1 MGKGR
6 EHQEI
11 DVDEVVVDVVEEIV
25 GLSCVEHSLETL
37 KKYFEQRPN
46 DVGSHIRSIQG
57 L

>member
-11 DVDEVVVDVVEEIV
+11 DVDEVVVDVVDEIV
-25 GLSCVEHSLETL
+25 GLSCVERSLETL

-46 DVGSHIRSIQG
+46 DACSHIMSIQG